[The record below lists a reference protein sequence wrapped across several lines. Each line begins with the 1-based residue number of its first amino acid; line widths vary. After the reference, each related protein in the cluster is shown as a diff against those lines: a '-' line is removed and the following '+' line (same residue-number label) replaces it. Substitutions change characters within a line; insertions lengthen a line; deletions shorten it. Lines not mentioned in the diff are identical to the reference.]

1 MLVIMLACV
10 DIIAIP
16 GTRNVLDIV
25 GRLST
30 RRHRR
35 PLPRR
40 AGMLQLLA
48 VPLLLLLAMS
58 ATVLAVGAADITELR
73 SVEHFEQFVT
83 HHKPHLN
90 KALFFSKLGGSSLC
104 DKLAEEFAGR
114 LDFAVVSKKDAS
126 GLEQRFGVDEHPALR
141 VVVAKSGAAELNV
154 VAFEGSFKYGAF
166 DDISAWLESQE
177 LAGSAPGVTQLLP
190 GDELTEH
197 CGETTPCIVLLTAGG
212 DAKHDALV
220 MEIAEAYA
228 GDVVTPLQL
237 DATAWPE
244 AAEALKVPDK
254 TPQSKL
260 GQKSKKS
267 KTRNAAGS
275 AVFLGP
281 MKNDRGDEVF
291 LHRVL
296 QKAKQFTADGVQRFV
311 RSSMSLA
318 AESVEAGEAAEGL
331 TALRRL
337 PRLNGGNSGDEEK
350 DAFVDGENEESHDER
365 LDAPSPQRDAR
376 TPNDATS
383 HHAGA
388 GATATHTAKHKKAAA
403 SVTPTS
409 KGSGGGGVRRMKA
422 KSVAKA
428 AASTPL
434 LLLLV
439 SAKDHSAACTAA
451 ESLLLEAADVYESNS
466 ADQDSTTRVEFALV
480 SLTAKKKGTAEADL
494 DRLGLRVD
502 QLPAYRW

>member
-1 MLVIMLACV
+1 
-10 DIIAIP
+10 
-16 GTRNVLDIV
+16 
-25 GRLST
+25 
-30 RRHRR
+30 
-35 PLPRR
+35 
-40 AGMLQLLA
+40 MLQLVLTA
-48 VPLLLLLAMS
+48 PLLLLLGMNDA
-58 ATVLAVGAADITELR
+58 VLDVEAADIAELR
-73 SVEHFEQFVT
+73 SVEQFEQFVT
-83 HHKPHLN
+83 RHKPHLN
-90 KALFFSKLGGSSLC
+90 KVLFFSKLGGSSLC
-104 DKLAEEFAGR
+104 EKLAEEFAGR

-141 VVVAKSGAAELNV
+141 VVLASRGAVELNV

-177 LAGSAPGVTQLLP
+177 LAGSAPGAAQLLP

-197 CGETTPCIVLLTAGG
+197 CGGTTPCIVLLTAGG

-244 AAEALKVPDK
+244 AAEALKVPDEIAHSK
-254 TPQSKL
+254 TKQKLKQSKMRDA
-260 GQKSKKS
+260 
-267 KTRNAAGS
+267 TGS

-281 MKNDRGDEVF
+281 MKTDRGDEVF

-296 QKAKQFTADGVQRFV
+296 QKAKYFTADGVQRFV

-337 PRLNGGNSGDEEK
+337 PLLNVGDLGDNEK
-350 DAFVDGENEESHDER
+350 NAAVDKENEESHDER
-365 LDAPSPQRDAR
+365 LEAPSPEHDAR
-376 TPNDATS
+376 TS
-383 HHAGA
+383 S
-388 GATATHTAKHKKAAA
+388 GATLHDAEAGTTPTQTAKHKKEAA
-403 SVTPTS
+403 SVTSAS

-428 AASTPL
+428 ATSTPL

-439 SAKDHSAACTAA
+439 SAKDHSPACTAA
-451 ESLLLEAADVYESNS
+451 ESLLLETADAYASSISS
-466 ADQDSTTRVEFALV
+466 ADQNTSTTTVQFALV
-480 SLTAKKKGTAEADL
+480 SLMVKTKGTAEADL